1 MSSPKAKDTAYPPK
15 QADVDQQLSGLSGA
29 ARPAF
34 AAAFVKALG
43 GPTGDVVQDVTCSFQ
58 RQLGRLYVSTD
69 GIFFYSNLFG
79 FERKIRINYEQILVV
94 TKTRT
99 TSLLVKTV
107 VGEEYIF
114 RSFDDRELLLE
125 IILRYHPNA
134 EPENYCGVTPALSLD
149 DENKREE
156 CDKSL
161 DDTDNEISTGGER
174 SGIESGNAIQA
185 NISHSNFDEENDHI
199 MGTRLP
205 VGDSLTENNA
215 DAQWAKLLQCTN
227 KWEAAV
233 VNLNLVCKS
242 VPDFF
247 ESFLRDD
254 AVNSLDVFLSDFGDS
269 NIIMNK
275 WQNDMNIAPRETKS
289 IQRTVYYEHKSGL
302 TMAKVTRQQTYLSFG
317 DNRSCLKNVTSV
329 TGIKGVPSDTFFVED
344 TWFIESAEVGV
355 ILNVKFHVN
364 FAKPTMLRSIIKK
377 RATTEA
383 REWYIQYTTFVR
395 QRLHPSGTRDDAVL
409 PPSTSKANTNAVQI
423 LISIGRL
430 LVSELSGFYRHAPVV
445 LFVCLS
451 FIIYQL
457 QLRVSVLERN
467 VKELELRLYESE
479 MML

>member
-107 VGEEYIF
+107 DGEEYIF

-134 EPENYCGVTPALSLD
+134 EPENYCGVTPTLD
-149 DENKREE
+149 DKNKREA

-161 DDTDNEISTGGER
+161 DDTDNEITHGGES
-174 SGIESGNAIQA
+174 SGLKSCIDIQA
-185 NISHSNFDEENDHI
+185 NISHNNFGEENDHI
-199 MGTRLP
+199 MDTTRIP
-205 VGDSLTENNA
+205 IGDGLTENDA

-227 KWEAAV
+227 EWEAAV
-233 VNLNLVCKS
+233 VNLNLACKS

-254 AVNSLDVFLSDFGDS
+254 AANSLDVYLSDFGDC
-269 NIIMNK
+269 NIIMKK
-275 WQNDMNIAPRETKS
+275 WQNDIAPGGTKS
-289 IQRTVYYEHKSGL
+289 ILRTVYYEHKSGL
-302 TMAKVTRQQTYLSFG
+302 TMAKVTRQQTYHSFG

-329 TGIKGVPSDTFFVED
+329 AGIKGVPSDTFFLED

-355 ILNVKFHVN
+355 TLNVKFHVN
-364 FAKPTMLRSIIKK
+364 FTKPTMLRSIIKK

-383 REWYIQYTTFVR
+383 REWYMQYTTFVR
-395 QRLHPSGTRDDAVL
+395 QRMHPSGTQDDAVL

-423 LISIGRL
+423 LTSIGRL
-430 LVSELSGFYRHAPVV
+430 LVSELSDFYRHAPVV

-457 QLRVSVLERN
+457 QFRVSVLERN